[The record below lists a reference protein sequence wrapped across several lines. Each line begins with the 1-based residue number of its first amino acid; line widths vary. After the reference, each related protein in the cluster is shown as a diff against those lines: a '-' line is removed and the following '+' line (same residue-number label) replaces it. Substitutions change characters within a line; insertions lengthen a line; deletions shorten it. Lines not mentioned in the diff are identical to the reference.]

1 MKESLKDFT
10 CDAIYQMH
18 SVQDVHALYME
29 IKMMLRF
36 IMVTK
41 MQQGFPQILSLFVEV
56 GAEHVCVCALDGGT
70 CTLLK

>member
-1 MKESLKDFT
+1 
-10 CDAIYQMH
+10 MH

-56 GAEHVCVCALDGGT
+56 GAEHVCVSTRRGHMHT
-70 CTLLK
+70 S